1 MTTDKD
7 RDTDILDGDYHVLAS
22 VEAGGEDDSDEDE
35 EEEGDDD
42 GSGDRAALALDVPEP
57 EQAMAANAALGK
69 GGKEKG
75 KKGLKGKAKGDK
87 AGIDVVIDDAMI
99 GPEEEAKEDAGAEA
113 AQDISAYD
121 SDEITD
127 PELDDVDPLMMVL
140 GVREKPW
147 ENEKLSVVERMM
159 LDPGYLRDT
168 DALRDRDG
176 EDPKA
181 DTKAAKAKLAGSAAV
196 LAGSAALGMAA
207 VRDAQA
213 KPDQKDGPGI
223 AGVSKGPRRAV
234 EQDQSAPVKAE
245 IRKTN
250 TTQFNDTQPITYQAR
265 QNAQEVTLRRME
277 NGLAASMTQKKNAAP
292 GVNVTDGPDLQ
303 AEGRTQD
310 NMLYL
315 IQSEMD
321 HGGGMRWNPDS
332 GAADRFSQTM
342 DMIYAALGAQNLMA
356 VSPYREAGWD
366 EKRLEQKENS
376 QDVTLA
382 PPAPE
387 VKTPA
392 PELNLE
398 RAPQI
403 NLGPGGM

>member
-1 MTTDKD
+1 MPDKD
-7 RDTDILDGDYHVLAS
+7 RDTDILDGDYQVLAS
-22 VEAGGEDDSDEDE
+22 DEADTDDDSGEGDE
-35 EEEGDDD
+35 EEDGD

-57 EQAMAANAALGK
+57 AQAMAANAALAK
-69 GGKEKG
+69 GGKDKGKG

-87 AGIDVVIDDAMI
+87 AGIDVVIDDGMI
-99 GPEEEAKEDAGAEA
+99 GPEDEAKEDVEAEA

-127 PELDDVDPLMMVL
+127 PELDDVDPLMMLL
-140 GVREKPW
+140 GANEKPW
-147 ENEKLSVVERMM
+147 EKEKLSVVERMM
-159 LDPGYLRDT
+159 MNPGYERDT
-168 DALRDRDG
+168 DALRRDQDG

-181 DTKAAKAKLAGSAAV
+181 RDKATKVGKVAALA
-196 LAGSAALGMAA
+196 AGAAALGVAA
-207 VRDAQA
+207 VKGAEAKQQAQN
-213 KPDQKDGPGI
+213 GPGI

-245 IRKTN
+245 IRKAN
-250 TTQFNDTQPITYQAR
+250 TVQFNDTQPITYQAR
-265 QNAQEVTLRRME
+265 QNAQEVTMRRMDS
-277 NGLAASMTQKKNAAP
+277 GLAATMDSKTTMTVDPHKPTGQKSAGVDLLDLVEHQLQNGAA
-292 GVNVTDGPDLQ
+292 
-303 AEGRTQD
+303 
-310 NMLYL
+310 
-315 IQSEMD
+315 
-321 HGGGMRWNPDS
+321 GMNWNPNS
-332 GAADRFSQTM
+332 GVAGGFSQTM

-376 QDVTLA
+376 QDVTIA
-382 PPAPE
+382 PSAPE